1 MERDTVIFDLI
12 KKECQRQKEGI
23 ELIASENFVSDEVME
38 AMGSCLTNKYAEGYP
53 GARYYG
59 GCQIVDQTEQLA
71 IDRACKLFG
80 AEYANVQPH
89 SGAQANAAV
98 FFACMDWIW
107 LTEVTCLTDHL
118 STFQESTI
126 NRSLIM

>member
-53 GARYYG
+53 EPVITVVARSSTRPNNWRSTGHVNYS
-59 GCQIVDQTEQLA
+59 VPNM
-71 IDRACKLFG
+71 R
-80 AEYANVQPH
+80 
-89 SGAQANAAV
+89 
-98 FFACMDWIW
+98 
-107 LTEVTCLTDHL
+107 TC
-118 STFQESTI
+118 
-126 NRSLIM
+126 SLIPEHKPMLPYFLLV

>member
-53 GARYYG
+53 GAVITVVARSSTRPNNWRSTGHVNYS
-59 GCQIVDQTEQLA
+59 VPNM
-71 IDRACKLFG
+71 R
-80 AEYANVQPH
+80 
-89 SGAQANAAV
+89 
-98 FFACMDWIW
+98 
-107 LTEVTCLTDHL
+107 TC
-118 STFQESTI
+118 
-126 NRSLIM
+126 SLIPEHKPMLPYSLPV

>member
-80 AEYANVQPH
+80 AEYANVQPMLPYFLL
-89 SGAQANAAV
+89 V
-98 FFACMDWIW
+98 
-107 LTEVTCLTDHL
+107 
-118 STFQESTI
+118 
-126 NRSLIM
+126 